1 MKRTVIALLLIVV
14 LLFAFGCK
22 RESGVSLRVAALKGP
37 TGMGLA
43 YLLAEPSDAYSIELF
58 DAPDAISAKLISGEA
73 DIAAV
78 PVNLAATLYNK
89 TNGAVVVA
97 ALNTLGVLYIVEN
110 GETVQSISDLAG
122 KTLYASGQGSTP
134 EYILNY
140 LLEKNGLTDVTVE
153 YVGEHAALAAMV
165 ASGEA
170 GLAMLPEPN
179 VSAVLAK
186 NANTRVALDLTAEWN
201 KVSDT
206 KLVQGCYVVQ
216 KSVYDSHKKAVDAFF
231 DQVADSVDNV
241 NTDAGAAAV
250 VAAQGIVPSE
260 GVAKSAIPRSNI
272 VCVRGDEMKAAVSAM
287 LKVLFD
293 ANPKSVGGALPG
305 DELYA
310 G

>member
-1 MKRTVIALLLIVV
+1 MKRTVLALLLVAV

-22 RESGVSLRVAALKGP
+22 RENDVPLRVAALKGP

-58 DAPDAISAKLISGEA
+58 DAPDAISAKLISGEV

-110 GETVQSISDLAG
+110 GDTVQSISDLAG

-170 GLAMLPEPN
+170 SLAMLPEPN

-186 NANTRVALDLTAEWN
+186 NAGARVALDLTAEWN

-206 KLVQGCYVVQ
+206 KLVQGCYVMQ
-216 KSVYDSHKKAVDAFF
+216 KSVYDTHKKAVDAFF
-231 DQVADSVDNV
+231 DRVADSVDKV

-272 VCVRGDEMKAAVSAM
+272 VCVRGGEMKAAVSAM

-305 DELYA
+305 GELYA